1 VINTNKFTKGS
12 EKQNQRNKYIRS
24 TYLSINV
31 VNDSYLRGFK
41 KNDNIF
47 CFNYFHFQEFLHLF
61 SMCINFTQELFIG
74 HSGKFFLLIYYF
86 LITLYPCCLLESKMI
101 SITVMRSFF
110 PYKFKIR
117 NHLVFGNIR

>member
-1 VINTNKFTKGS
+1 VINTKKFTKGS

-41 KNDNIF
+41 INDNIF
-47 CFNYFHFQEFLHLF
+47 CFNYYHFQEFLDLF

-74 HSGKFFLLIYYF
+74 H
-86 LITLYPCCLLESKMI
+86 
-101 SITVMRSFF
+101 
-110 PYKFKIR
+110 
-117 NHLVFGNIR
+117 